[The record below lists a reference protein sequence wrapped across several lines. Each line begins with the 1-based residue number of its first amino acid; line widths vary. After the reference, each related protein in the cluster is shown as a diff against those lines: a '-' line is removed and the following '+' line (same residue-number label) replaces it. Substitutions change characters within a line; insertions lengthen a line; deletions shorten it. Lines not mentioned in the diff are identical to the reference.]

1 MRRSGAV
8 SLLIVLALAAFP
20 VVAWADSANDQY
32 TEPLPDA
39 TGNNPG
45 QSQESVGVGGGSGGS
60 GGSGGAPAPSAGG
73 SGESGGV
80 AGEAAGQ
87 GPGGGSGGADEAA
100 GAGSGGVQPIGDDA
114 AGPSITPASEA
125 SATDDGDSF
134 PVVPVILAALAVIAL
149 SAGAA
154 LLYNRRQGP
163 ETEASGSS
171 VG

>member
-20 VVAWADSANDQY
+20 VAAWADSANDQY

-45 QSQESVGVGGGSGGS
+45 QTQDSVGVGGGSGGS

-80 AGEAAGQ
+80 PGEAAGQ
-87 GPGGGSGGADEAA
+87 GAGSGGADEAA

-114 AGPSITPASEA
+114 AGPSITPGAET
-125 SATDDGDSF
+125 SATTDDGDSF
-134 PVVPVILAALAVIAL
+134 PLLPVILAALAVIAL

-163 ETEASGSS
+163 GTEASGPS